1 MSARPEAFDI
11 IRTVRFPRIAA
22 TALALC
28 IGAAVPLSAQVTSPQ
43 DHFGFRMGADRQ
55 LASAEAIEQYFGL
68 VASQSDR
75 VRILDLGSST
85 EGHRTIA
92 AVVSAPTNIR
102 DLAAIRAANLRLSDP
117 RTLSPDDA
125 KRLAATQK
133 TIVAIGASIH
143 AS

>member
-1 MSARPEAFDI
+1 MVKILR
-11 IRTVRFPRIAA
+11 V
-22 TALALC
+22 
-28 IGAAVPLSAQVTSPQ
+28 AAVAAAICLTSTLPLNAQIPSPQ

-55 LASAEAIEQYFGL
+55 LASAEGIEQYFQL

-92 AVVSAPTNIR
+92 AVISAPENIR
-102 DLAAIRAANLRLSDP
+102 DLASIRAANLRLADP
-117 RTLSPDDA
+117 RTLSPDEA
-125 KRLAATQK
+125 KRLASTQK

-143 AS
+143 ASEI